1 MPLIRIDV
9 IEGRSQD
16 DLAAIST
23 AVHRGLTECF
33 NVPKRDQFQVITE
46 HRPGWLLYNPA
57 YLGIERTDGIVVVQ
71 VFLSS
76 GRAPEMKQSFYSRVA
91 QLMAETAHTRPQDVM
106 ITLVENE
113 RADWS
118 FGNGVAQYLTLPR
131 EQWK

>member
-9 IEGRSQD
+9 IEGRSEA
-16 DLAAIST
+16 DLAAISA

-33 NVPKRDQFQVITE
+33 NVPERDRFQVITE
-46 HRPGWLLYNPA
+46 HRAGRLIYNA
-57 YLGIERTDGIVVVQ
+57 GYLGVDRTDGIVLVQ

-76 GRAPEMKQSFYSRVA
+76 GRTPELKQSFYSRVA
-91 QLMAETAHTRPQDVM
+91 ELIVETAHTRPQDVM

-118 FGNGVAQYLTLPR
+118 FGNGVAQYLALPK

>member
-9 IEGRSQD
+9 IEGRSEA
-16 DLAAIST
+16 DLSAISS

-33 NVPKRDQFQVITE
+33 NVPERDQFQVITE
-46 HRPGWLLYNPA
+46 HRPGRLVYNPA

-76 GRAPEMKQSFYSRVA
+76 GRTPELKQSFYARVA
-91 QLMAETAHTRPQDVM
+91 QLIAEMTRTRPQDVM

-131 EQWK
+131 EEWK

>member
-1 MPLIRIDV
+1 M
-9 IEGRSQD
+9 
-16 DLAAIST
+16 
-23 AVHRGLTECF
+23 
-33 NVPKRDQFQVITE
+33 
-46 HRPGWLLYNPA
+46 
-57 YLGIERTDGIVVVQ
+57 VQ

-76 GRAPEMKQSFYSRVA
+76 GRSPELKQTFYARAA
-91 QLMAETAHTRPQDVM
+91 QLIAETAHTRPQDVM

>member
-9 IEGRSQD
+9 IEGRSEA

-33 NVPKRDQFQVITE
+33 NVPERDQFQVITE
-46 HRPGWLLYNPA
+46 HRAGRLVYNPA
-57 YLGIERTDGIVVVQ
+57 YLGIDRTDGLVVIQ
-71 VFLSS
+71 VLLSS
-76 GRAPEMKQSFYSRVA
+76 GRTPELKQSFYSRVA
-91 QLMAETAHTRPQDVM
+91 QLIAETANTRPQDVM
-106 ITLVENE
+106 ITLMENE

-118 FGNGVAQYLTLPR
+118 FGNGVAQYLTLAR

>member
-9 IEGRSQD
+9 IEGRSQA
-16 DLAAIST
+16 DLAAISS

-33 NVPKRDQFQVITE
+33 NVPERDQFQVITE
-46 HRPGWLLYNPA
+46 HRRGRLLYNPA

-76 GRAPEMKQSFYSRVA
+76 GRTPEMKQSFYSRVA
-91 QLMAETAHTRPQDVM
+91 QLMAETAHTRRQDVM

-118 FGNGVAQYLTLPR
+118 FGNGVAHYLTLPR